1 MLCLLGA
8 LVATPTR
15 AQVGL
20 GGGLD
25 FNRLDAIDAAN
36 ASATFERSTGYH
48 LGVFFDA
55 ELGALSIRPGIF
67 YHDVGQYE
75 FRDLEGGVDPE
86 ETVTIDLSAVEFP
99 IDVRFRLF
107 PDATATP
114 YLLAAPVFTFPRSED
129 DFDGTRNF
137 NLTADVG
144 VGFEIEVA
152 EMGLA
157 LLPEFR
163 YGIGTTSFLEDSFEV
178 AGTTVEPQDD
188 PQLDAIML
196 RLNIRF

>member
-1 MLCLLGA
+1 MA
-8 LVATPTR
+8 APVQ

-20 GGGLD
+20 AGGLD
-25 FNRLDAIDAAN
+25 FSRLDDIEAAN
-36 ASATFERSTGYH
+36 ASATLDRSTGYH
-48 LGVFFDA
+48 LGIFFDA
-55 ELGALSIRPGIF
+55 ELGALSIRPGVY
-67 YHDVGQYE
+67 YHDIGRYE
-75 FRDLEGGVDPE
+75 FGDFGDGVDPD
-86 ETVTIDLSAVEFP
+86 ETVSVDLSAVEFP
-99 IDVRFRLF
+99 IDVRLRLL
-107 PDATATP
+107 PDAAATP

-144 VGFEIEVA
+144 VGFEIEVQ

-178 AGTTVEPQDD
+178 GGTTVEPQDD
-188 PQLDAIML
+188 PRLDAIML